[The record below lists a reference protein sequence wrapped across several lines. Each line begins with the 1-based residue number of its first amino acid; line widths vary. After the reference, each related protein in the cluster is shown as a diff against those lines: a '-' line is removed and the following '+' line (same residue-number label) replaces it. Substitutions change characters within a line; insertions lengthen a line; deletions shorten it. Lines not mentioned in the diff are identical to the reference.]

1 MKLPGVL
8 DHIVINTRFD
18 MERAE
23 DIFTRL
29 GFTLTPRGRHSLGSI
44 NHLMMFSEDYL
55 ELLGIPE
62 AEGDKRPD
70 VSGAPAGLN
79 GLVFKTGNA
88 DEAYQRLDKFNMA
101 GDPPRAFARPLI
113 LSDGTHQEASFRTVT
128 ASADAFPAGRLYFC
142 EHLTPE
148 LLWREEWQTHANGVT
163 GFTELVIVHP
173 QPVEHADLLAGLLGH
188 SAESSG
194 SDQREIML
202 ESGFRLT
209 VLSRDAYGKRF
220 GALACDGEGREI
232 FIGAVGLRCADP
244 DKLSALLD
252 DLADQVSVSQKENGV
267 DAAIGAFDTLICFE
281 F

>member
-18 MERAE
+18 MDRAE
-23 DIFTRL
+23 DIFVQL
-29 GFTLTPRGRHSLGSI
+29 GFTLTPRGRHSLGST
-44 NHLMMFSEDYL
+44 NYLMMFSEDYL

-79 GLVFKTGNA
+79 GLVFKTDDA
-88 DEAYQRLDKFNMA
+88 DEAYRRLEKFNMA
-101 GDPPRAFARPLI
+101 GDPPRSFARPLV
-113 LSDGTHQEASFRTVT
+113 LSDGTHQEARFRTVT

-148 LLWREEWQTHANGVT
+148 LLWRGEWQTHANGVT

-173 QPVEHADLLAGLLGH
+173 HPVEHAELLAGLLGH
-188 SAESSG
+188 SVEGSG
-194 SDQREIML
+194 KDQQEIVFKDA
-202 ESGFRLT
+202 FRLI
-209 VLSRDAYGKRF
+209 VLSREAYGKRF
-220 GALACDGEGREI
+220 GALACDGEGRDI
-232 FIGAVGLRCADP
+232 FIGAVGLRCASP
-244 DKLSALLD
+244 DKLDALLE
-252 DLADQVSVSQKENGV
+252 DLADQTSVARKENGV
-267 DAAIGAFDTLICFE
+267 DVTIGAFDTLLRFE